1 MSYILRKDLPLEDQK
16 RLREKDKEY
25 HKTRKFKPKYLEGV
39 KKTYSKHRETFLQ
52 RARVHNLKKKYGL
65 SYEEFQSMYETRAGL
80 CDICK
85 GPSEEGRLLSVDH
98 CHKTG
103 KVRGLLCGPCNRALG
118 LFKDDP
124 ILLQKALE
132 YVS

>member
-1 MSYILRKDLPLEDQK
+1 MKRSDLSKEDQE
-16 RLREKDKEY
+16 RLRAKDREY
-25 HKTRKFKPKYLEGV
+25 HQTRKHRPNYIEGQ
-39 KKTYSKHRETFLQ
+39 KKTYLKHRETFLQ

-65 SYEEFQSMYETRAGL
+65 SYEEFQSMYETRKGL

-98 CHKTG
+98 CHETG
-103 KVRGLLCGPCNRALG
+103 KVRGLLCGPCNRGLG

-124 ILLQKALE
+124 NLLHKALE